1 MFTTAAHTATE
12 TTVAT
17 AAYLDEDVVVIN
29 DLNTGHETTLL
40 HHCDIDI
47 AVTPGT
53 VLVVNYDTE
62 YVEDW
67 ETGEMVPQHTL
78 MRYSTAI

>member
-1 MFTTAAHTATE
+1 MFATATSTA

-17 AAYLDEDVVVIN
+17 TAYLDEDVVVIN

-47 AVTPGT
+47 AVMPGA
-53 VLVVNYDTE
+53 VLVVNYNTE

-67 ETGEMVPQHTL
+67 ETGEMMPQHTL
-78 MRYSTAI
+78 VQYSAAI

>member
-1 MFTTAAHTATE
+1 MFATATSTA

-17 AAYLDEDVVVIN
+17 AAYLDEDAVVIN
-29 DLNTGHETTLL
+29 DLNTGAETTLL

-47 AVTPGT
+47 AVMPGA
-53 VLVVNYDTE
+53 VLVVNYNTE

-78 MRYSTAI
+78 IQYSTAI

>member
-1 MFTTAAHTATE
+1 MTAPVALE
-12 TTVAT
+12 NTVAT

-29 DLNTGHETTLL
+29 DLNTGSETTLL
-40 HHCDIDI
+40 HHCDIDV
-47 AVTPGT
+47 AVMPGT
-53 VLVVNYDTE
+53 VLIVHYHTE

-78 MRYSTAI
+78 VNYTDAI